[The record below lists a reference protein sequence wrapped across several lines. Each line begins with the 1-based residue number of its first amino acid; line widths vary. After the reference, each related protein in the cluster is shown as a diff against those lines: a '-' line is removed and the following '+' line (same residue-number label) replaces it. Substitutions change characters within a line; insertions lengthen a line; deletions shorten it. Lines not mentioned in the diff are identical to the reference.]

1 MFSNVYRGDQVVE
14 VSPGVKK
21 NVFRC
26 IQWKRISDES
36 YFYYIKHGTFLLK
49 HSAKHILK
57 WCKGNAITY
66 DPVKYHTYLINNVI
80 LEY

>member
-1 MFSNVYRGDQVVE
+1 MLIYRGDQVVE

-36 YFYYIKHGTFLLK
+36 YFYYIKHGMFYLL
-49 HSAKHILK
+49 S
-57 WCKGNAITY
+57 N
-66 DPVKYHTYLINNVI
+66 
-80 LEY
+80 